1 MKIVIIN
8 SGSSSIKYQL
18 INMPANEVICSGMID
33 RIGLETSNLTYV
45 TYTTK
50 LEETLPIANHKIGLE
65 KIAKLLMDEKVG
77 VIKSTDE
84 IEAVGHRVVHGGSAF
99 SNTVVITNEVKDK
112 IRQLFDLAPLHNPA
126 NLEGINVAEE
136 IFSSAQQVAVFD
148 TAFHQ
153 TIPVVAHK
161 YAVPNYLLTENKI
174 RVYGFHGTSHK
185 YVSENA
191 IHYLKQNSQNIGSK
205 IITIHLGNGCSMT
218 AVKDGKSIDH
228 TLGFGPMNGLIM
240 GTRSGDVDQ
249 SVIFY
254 LVNTLGY
261 SLEAVNTMLQK
272 QSGML
277 GLTGYSDLR
286 DIEANAENGNAD
298 CQLALAMNAY
308 RIKKYIGSY
317 TAVLNGLD
325 AIIFTAGI
333 GENSSYI
340 RKLVCTDMD
349 YFGIALDASKNEIRS
364 KEIREINTPDSK
376 TKILVIPTNEEIE
389 IANQVY
395 ELLTN

>member
-1 MKIVIIN
+1 
-8 SGSSSIKYQL
+8 
-18 INMPANEVICSGMID
+18 MPANEVICSGMID
-33 RIGLETSNLTYV
+33 RIGLETSNLSYV
-45 TYTTK
+45 TNNTK

-65 KIAKLLMDEKVG
+65 KIAKLLMDETVG

-84 IEAVGHRVVHGGSAF
+84 IKAVGHRVVHGGSAF
-99 SNTVVITNEVKDK
+99 SNTVIITSEVKDK

-136 IFSSAQQVAVFD
+136 IFNSAKQVAVFD

-161 YAVPNYLLTENKI
+161 YALPNYLLTENKI

-191 IHYLKQNSQNIGSK
+191 IHYLKQNSINKGSK

-218 AVKDGKSIDH
+218 AIKDGKSIDH

-254 LVNTLGY
+254 LVNSLGY

-286 DIEANAENGNAD
+286 DIEANAENGNVD
-298 CQLALAMNAY
+298 CQLALEMNAY

-325 AIIFTAGI
+325 AIVFTAGI

-349 YFGIALDASKNEIRS
+349 YFGIELDDSKNEIRS
-364 KEIREINTPDSK
+364 KEIREISTPDSK

-389 IANQVY
+389 IANQVF

>member
-1 MKIVIIN
+1 MKIIIIN

-18 INMPANEVICSGMID
+18 IEMPSKVIICSGMID
-33 RIGLETSNLTYV
+33 RIGLESSNLTFE
-45 TYTTK
+45 TNSNK
-50 LEETLPIANHKIGLE
+50 IQETLPIPNHKIGLE
-65 KIAKLLMDEKVG
+65 KIASLLMDDEVG
-77 VIKSTDE
+77 VIKSTNE
-84 IEAVGHRVVHGGSAF
+84 INAVGHRVVHGGASFSATTII
-99 SNTVVITNEVKDK
+99 SDDVKKK
-112 IRQLFDLAPLHNPA
+112 IKQLFELAPLHNPA
-126 NLEGINVAEE
+126 NLEGIKVAEK
-136 IFSSAQQVAVFD
+136 IFDTAKQVAVFD

-153 TIPVVAHK
+153 TIPVVAYK
-161 YAVPNYLLTENKI
+161 YAIPNFLLTENKI

-185 YVSENA
+185 YVSEKA
-191 IHYLKQNSQNIGSK
+191 INYLKNSSK

-218 AVKDGKSIDH
+218 AIKDGKSMDT

-240 GTRSGDVDQ
+240 GTRSGDIDQ

-277 GLTGYSDLR
+277 GLTGFSDLR
-286 DIEANAENGNAD
+286 DIESQAGQGNTN
-298 CQLALAMNAY
+298 CQLALTMNAY

-317 TAVLNGLD
+317 AAVMNGLD

-333 GENSSYI
+333 GENSSYM
-340 RKLVCTDMD
+340 RQLVCTDMS
-349 YFGIALDASKNEIRS
+349 YFGLELDELKNEVRS
-364 KEIREINTPDSK
+364 TAIREINTPQSK

-389 IANQVY
+389 IASQVH
-395 ELLTN
+395 ELITK

>member
-1 MKIVIIN
+1 MKIIIIN
-8 SGSSSIKYQL
+8 SGSSSIKYQM
-18 INMPANEVICSGMID
+18 IDMPANEVICSGMID
-33 RIGLETSNLTYV
+33 RIGLESSNFSYATNTV
-45 TYTTK
+45 K
-50 LEETLPIANHKIGLE
+50 VEETLPIANHKIGLQ
-65 KIAKLLMDEKVG
+65 KISQLLMDDKVG
-77 VIKSTDE
+77 VIKSTSE
-84 IEAVGHRVVHGGSAF
+84 IEAVGHRVVHGGSDF
-99 SNTVVITNEVKDK
+99 SNTVTITKEVKDK
-112 IRQLFDLAPLHNPA
+112 IRQLSDLAPLHNPA

-136 IFSSAQQVAVFD
+136 IFSSAKQVAVFD

-161 YAVPNYLLTENKI
+161 YAIPNFLLTENKI

-185 YVSENA
+185 YVSEKA
-191 IHYLKQNSQNIGSK
+191 ICYLNEKNSGKSSR

-218 AVKDGKSIDH
+218 AIKDGKSIDH
-228 TLGFGPMNGLIM
+228 TLGFAPMNGLIM

-249 SVIFY
+249 SIIFHM
-254 LVNTLGY
+254 VNSLGY
-261 SLEAVNTMLQK
+261 SLDAVNNLLQK

-286 DIEANAENGNAD
+286 DIESNAEKGNLD
-298 CQLALAMNAY
+298 CQLALDMNAY
-308 RIKKYIGSY
+308 RIKKFIGSY

-349 YFGIALDASKNEIRS
+349 YFGLELDSAKNEIRS

-395 ELLTN
+395 ELLLK

>member
-18 INMPANEVICSGMID
+18 IDMPANEVICSGMID
-33 RIGLETSNLTYV
+33 RIGLEISNLSYV
-45 TYTTK
+45 TNLVK
-50 LEETLPIANHKIGLE
+50 LEESLPIANHKIGLE
-65 KIAKLLMDEKVG
+65 KIAQLLMDEKVG
-77 VIKSTDE
+77 VIKSTQE

-99 SNTVVITNEVKDK
+99 TDTVIINQEVKAK
-112 IRQLFDLAPLHNPA
+112 IKELFELAPLHNPA
-126 NLEGINVAEE
+126 NLEGIKVAEE
-136 IFSSAQQVAVFD
+136 IFNAAQQIAVFD

-161 YAVPNYLLTENKI
+161 YALPNYLLTENKI
-174 RVYGFHGTSHK
+174 RLYGFHGTSHK

-191 IHYLKQNSQNIGSK
+191 IQFLKTNSLNTSSK

-240 GTRSGDVDQ
+240 GTRCGDVDQ

-254 LVNTLGY
+254 LVKTLGY
-261 SLEAVNTMLQK
+261 TVDEVNTMLQK

-286 DIEANAENGNAD
+286 DIEANAEKGNTE

-325 AIIFTAGI
+325 AIVFTAGI

-349 YFGIALDASKNEIRS
+349 YFGLELDQAKNEIRS
-364 KEIREINTPDSK
+364 KEIREINTPNSK

-395 ELLTN
+395 ELLLS

>member
-1 MKIVIIN
+1 
-8 SGSSSIKYQL
+8 
-18 INMPANEVICSGMID
+18 MPANEVICSGMID

-45 TYTTK
+45 TDTTK

-136 IFSSAQQVAVFD
+136 IFNSAKQVAVFD

-191 IHYLKQNSQNIGSK
+191 IHYLKQNSQNKGAK

-218 AVKDGKSIDH
+218 AIKDGKSIDH

-254 LVNTLGY
+254 LVNSLGY

-389 IANQVY
+389 IANQVF

>member
-1 MKIVIIN
+1 MKIIIIN
-8 SGSSSIKYQL
+8 SGSSSIKYQM
-18 INMPANEVICSGMID
+18 IDMPANEVICSGMID
-33 RIGLETSNLTYV
+33 RIGLESSNFSYV
-45 TYTTK
+45 TNTVK
-50 LEETLPIANHKIGLE
+50 VEETLPIANHKIGLQ
-65 KIAKLLMDEKVG
+65 KISQLLMDDKVG
-77 VIKSTDE
+77 VIKSTSE
-84 IEAVGHRVVHGGSAF
+84 IEAVGHRVVHGGSDF
-99 SNTVVITNEVKDK
+99 SNTVTITKEVKEK
-112 IRQLFDLAPLHNPA
+112 IRQLSDLAPLHNPA

-136 IFSSAQQVAVFD
+136 IFSSAKQVAVFD

-161 YAVPNYLLTENKI
+161 YALPNYLLTENKI

-185 YVSENA
+185 YVSEKA
-191 IHYLKQNSQNIGSK
+191 IRYLNENNSGKSSK

-218 AVKDGKSIDH
+218 AIKDGKSIDH
-228 TLGFGPMNGLIM
+228 TLGFAPMNGLIM

-249 SVIFY
+249 SIIFHM
-254 LVNTLGY
+254 VNSLGY
-261 SLEAVNTMLQK
+261 SLDAVNNLLQK

-277 GLTGYSDLR
+277 GLTGFSDLR
-286 DIEANAENGNAD
+286 DIESNAAKGNLD
-298 CQLALAMNAY
+298 CQLALDMNAY
-308 RIKKYIGSY
+308 RIKKFIGSY
-317 TAVLNGLD
+317 AAVLNGLD

-349 YFGIALDASKNEIRS
+349 YFGLELDSAKNEIRS
-364 KEIREINTPDSK
+364 KEIREINTTDSK

-395 ELLTN
+395 ELLLS

>member
-1 MKIVIIN
+1 MKIIIIN
-8 SGSSSIKYQL
+8 SGSSSIKYQM
-18 INMPANEVICSGMID
+18 IDMPANEVICSGMID
-33 RIGLETSNLTYV
+33 RIGLESSNFSYV
-45 TYTTK
+45 TNTVK
-50 LEETLPIANHKIGLE
+50 VEETLPIANHKIGLQ
-65 KIAKLLMDEKVG
+65 KISQLLMDDKVG
-77 VIKSTDE
+77 VIKSTSE
-84 IEAVGHRVVHGGSAF
+84 IEAVGHRVVHGGSNF
-99 SNTVVITNEVKDK
+99 SNTVTITKEVKEK
-112 IRQLFDLAPLHNPA
+112 IRQLSDLAPLHNPA

-136 IFSSAQQVAVFD
+136 IFSDAKQVAVFD

-161 YAVPNYLLTENKI
+161 YALPNYLLTENKI

-185 YVSENA
+185 YVSEKA
-191 IHYLKQNSQNIGSK
+191 IRYLNENNSGKSSK

-218 AVKDGKSIDH
+218 AIKDGKSIDH
-228 TLGFGPMNGLIM
+228 TLGFAPMNGLIM

-249 SVIFY
+249 SIIFHM
-254 LVNTLGY
+254 VNSLGY
-261 SLEAVNTMLQK
+261 SLDAVNNLLQK

-277 GLTGYSDLR
+277 GLTGFSDLR
-286 DIEANAENGNAD
+286 DIESNAEKGNLD
-298 CQLALAMNAY
+298 CQLALDMNAY
-308 RIKKYIGSY
+308 RIKKFIGSY
-317 TAVLNGLD
+317 AAVLNGLD

-349 YFGIALDASKNEIRS
+349 YFGLELDSAKNEIRS

-395 ELLTN
+395 ELLLS